1 MKKILLSFMALC
13 VCNIS
18 YAQLGVKGNSKGDN
32 TIAQVIDAFT
42 LSKYSPD
49 ETYILNV
56 DCTANKLG
64 LNKPSDLKNIFINL
78 GNGKDNAIQSV
89 TLLLKLCKEN
99 TIEGTTITDHEGKTL
114 KVSSL
119 IFPHTPSIRILKIE
133 GDGFLHSCMITEDAL
148 QMLLNKLNNE

>member
-18 YAQLGVKGNSKGDN
+18 YAQLGVKDNSDTSN
-32 TIAQVIDAFT
+32 VIAAVHDSFEMF
-42 LSKYSPD
+42 KHN
-49 ETYILNV
+49 ETYVLSV
-56 DCTANKLG
+56 HCTAISLG
-64 LNKPSDLKNIFINL
+64 IKKMHELTPVFINL
-78 GNGKDNAIQSV
+78 GKGKDNAIKSV

-119 IFPHTPSIRILKIE
+119 IFPNTPSIRILKIE
-133 GDGFLHSCMITEDAL
+133 ETDDFLHSCMMTEDAL

>member
-1 MKKILLSFMALC
+1 MMLC

-18 YAQLGVKGNSKGDN
+18 YAQLGIKENSKNDGIIVAMFDPF
-32 TIAQVIDAFT
+32 IMG
-42 LSKYSPD
+42 KYN

-56 DCTANKLG
+56 DCTANQLG
-64 LNKPSDLKNIFINL
+64 IKTKTELTSVIINL
-78 GNGKDNAIQSV
+78 GKGKDNAIKSV

-114 KVSSL
+114 NVSSF
-119 IFPHTPSIRILKIE
+119 IYPSAPSIRVLKI
-133 GDGFLHSCMITEDAL
+133 GTDNFLHSCMIAEDSL